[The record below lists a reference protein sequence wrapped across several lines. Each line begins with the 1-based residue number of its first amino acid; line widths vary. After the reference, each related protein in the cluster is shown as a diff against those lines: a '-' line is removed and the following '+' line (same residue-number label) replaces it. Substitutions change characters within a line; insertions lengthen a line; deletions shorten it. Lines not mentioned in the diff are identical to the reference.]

1 MTIQELQ
8 TILSFAQVDKNQK
21 VRVFA
26 TSKSGMKEY
35 CDILSYNTFCDGI
48 VLTIES
54 DLLGIDGKEEQV

>member
-8 TILSFAQVDKNQK
+8 TILSFAQVEKNQK
-21 VRVFA
+21 VRVLV

-35 CDILSYNTFCDGI
+35 CDILSYNTYCDGI

-54 DLLGIDGKEEQV
+54 DLLEREGKDEQV